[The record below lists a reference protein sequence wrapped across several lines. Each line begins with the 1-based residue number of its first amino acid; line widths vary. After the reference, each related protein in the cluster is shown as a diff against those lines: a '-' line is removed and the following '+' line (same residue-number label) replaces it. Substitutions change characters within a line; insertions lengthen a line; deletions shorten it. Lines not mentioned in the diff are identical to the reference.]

1 MIKIQV
7 SLLIFQKKNEVED
20 VVFDKEN
27 EYGVTSLTINSIL
40 PDEKTLKIEN
50 VKEQK
55 KVSKEIQELIKNYKE
70 LDLTFVILHPETATI
85 KIQFVK
91 NNKKDLPKL
100 KLTYFNTCTEKNEDF
115 LMYNYIGH
123 F

>member
-1 MIKIQV
+1 M
-7 SLLIFQKKNEVED
+7 
-20 VVFDKEN
+20 VFDKEN

-55 KVSKEIQELIKNYKE
+55 KVSKEIQELIKNYEE

-115 LMYNYIGH
+115 LMYNYIRH